1 MDPANNVPV
10 LWPLVVYFASVV
22 FLAGAMIGL
31 SALLGEKH
39 MDRDTGE
46 TYKSGIPVTG
56 TARLRLN
63 AQFYLVAMFFVIFD
77 LETAIIVAWAVG
89 VRELGWT
96 GYIEIL
102 IFIGVLLTALVY
114 LWRLGALDWGT
125 SKSRKTLAERN
136 RREMEG
142 K

>member
-46 TYKSGIPVTG
+46 TYESGIPVTG